1 VVPAEVPAEDR
12 SDAGA
17 LSKAEQRRRG
27 MSTNAL
33 ADREREVEQA
43 RTTLAEVTERRD
55 VLLADAEQLRRR
67 LNDVEQQLRPTE
79 AEVRSARRR
88 LETAQRALSQA
99 SERLTR
105 GHRT

>member
-1 VVPAEVPAEDR
+1 
-12 SDAGA
+12 
-17 LSKAEQRRRG
+17 
-27 MSTNAL
+27 MSTNAV

-43 RTTLAEVTERRD
+43 RTTLAEATERRD

-88 LETAQRALSQA
+88 LETAQRTLSQA
-99 SERLTR
+99 SERRTR